1 MGADFPWKVVTANA
15 NFRDSILIF
24 YRFRNFSLE
33 FFLSSDAIR
42 SFLSIVFEQLFLQ

>member
-1 MGADFPWKVVTANA
+1 MKSSHSERLGYAD
-15 NFRDSILIF
+15 FRDSLLIF